1 VIGTGP
7 SSWICCQL
15 GAREHYV
22 VPRALHQAGRLAQ
35 LITDAWSEPRTID
48 ASIAAAV
55 STRFAQRFHPDLAG
69 ATVRAPSRSLIA
81 HEIQWRL
88 QRRQGWDL
96 FMARNQWFQSEVSA
110 MLPAMPAGRKTML
123 FAHSYSAEAIFVEA
137 KRRGWTTILGQID
150 PGPEHVLTQQRLAA
164 NRPEFGPAPEAPPVD
179 YFDTWRHECELADWI
194 VVNSDWSRESLV
206 RAGVDEGKLT
216 TFALPYEPE
225 QADAVTREY
234 PPVFSEQRPLRVL
247 FVGTASVA
255 KGVADLL
262 LAFDRLEDAPIE
274 LSIVGDRAMEVPD
287 RFLHHPRVHW
297 LGRVDRMTVMQ
308 HYRTSDV
315 LMFPSHSD
323 GFGMAQVEAQ
333 SWCLPVVA
341 SRHCGRVV
349 RDGETGLLLDEVSPL
364 AISAALRRL
373 MSEPQTLARFAHA
386 ARSAAV
392 PGIDS
397 LAAGLCALEN
407 A

>member
-1 VIGTGP
+1 
-7 SSWICCQL
+7 
-15 GAREHYV
+15 
-22 VPRALHQAGRLAQ
+22 
-35 LITDAWSEPRTID
+35 
-48 ASIAAAV
+48 
-55 STRFAQRFHPDLAG
+55 
-69 ATVRAPSRSLIA
+69 
-81 HEIQWRL
+81 
-88 QRRQGWDL
+88 
-96 FMARNQWFQSEVSA
+96 MARNQWFQSEVSA